1 MDVATMPQQHIQI
14 SIPARDYS
22 FIRTLS
28 QKMGWTIQ
36 PQRKSGLQ
44 KAVEDVRA
52 GRVYEAS
59 SVDDLMAQLEA

>member
-1 MDVATMPQQHIQI
+1 MDVATMPQRHIQI
-14 SIPARDYS
+14 SVPAHDYS

-28 QKMGWTIQ
+28 QKMGWNFQ